1 VVGAFKS
8 TETGARG
15 GAEPSGRFVL
25 AFVLAACLSAA
36 SVVPALAQTA
46 PAPGAAPAQTASVP
60 GPAASAAAP
69 AKSNAIPAEAFPPL
83 SIRAESVLDAL
94 NRRDWTRAQ
103 NEAAALKNPV
113 LNKIVTWAIYH
124 ASGSRASF
132 GEVAGFLA
140 ENPEWPDSRTLRRNA
155 EANLELSLP
164 AGEVLAW
171 LDKYPPLTARGRI
184 AKIAAFE
191 SSGRSAD
198 AREAARAAWRDTN
211 FSEAEEREFLSRF
224 RKYLTRED
232 HAARLDRLIW
242 DGRAFDARRT
252 LRQVDADTQALANAR
267 LALRR
272 LDAGVDGLL
281 KRVPASLQNNP
292 GLLYERLRWRR
303 IKGRDMEAREML
315 EHAPKN
321 LGRPEMWWNE
331 RAIQIRRALS
341 NGEASVAYRLA
352 ANNGLSRGA
361 AYADAEFLSGWIAL
375 RFLGDAQKARKH
387 FEALHANVTFPV
399 SVARGAYWAGR
410 ASESLNDE
418 EGARTWYAKA
428 AAYPTVFYGQMA
440 HLRIDEASPPMD
452 PPVSVD
458 EAKEFARDEL
468 VRAARIVARSP
479 DRMLLR
485 WFVLRLVDRAKTP
498 AEHRLIAALAQHE
511 GRPEIAV
518 AAAKASARRGVV
530 LVEAGYPE
538 RSMPAGADAIE
549 RELAHAV
556 IRQESAFDTQAVSV
570 AGARGLMQLIGPT
583 AQHVA
588 KSLKL
593 PYDRERL
600 NSDPDYN
607 IRLGTRYLADLV
619 DQFGGSYVLA
629 VAAYNAGPSR
639 VRAWSRNGGDPRKG
653 ALDVLDWIEMIPIS
667 ETRDY
672 VQRVIENLEVYRAR
686 RNGGAITM
694 KIKEDLAR
702 GSSVP
707 VMNSAETP

>member
-1 VVGAFKS
+1 VLGAFKS
-8 TETGARG
+8 TETRGARRG
-15 GAEPSGRFVL
+15 VQPRGRFVL
-25 AFVLAACLSAA
+25 ACALAACLSAA
-36 SVVPALAQTA
+36 TVAPTFAQTA
-46 PAPGAAPAQTASVP
+46 PAPV
-60 GPAASAAAP
+60 PAA
-69 AKSNAIPAEAFPPL
+69 AKAGSIPAEAFPPL
-83 SIRAESVLDAL
+83 SLRAESVLDAI
-94 NRRDWTRAQ
+94 NRRDWSRAQ
-103 NEAAALKNPV
+103 NEAAALKDPV
-113 LNKIVTWAIYH
+113 LNKLVTWAIYH
-124 ASGSRASF
+124 APGSRASF
-132 GEVAGFLA
+132 GEVAAFLS
-140 ENPEWPDSRTLRRNA
+140 ENPDWPDSRTLRRNA
-155 EANLELSLP
+155 EANIELSLP
-164 AGEVLAW
+164 ASQTLAW

-184 AKIAAFE
+184 AKIAALE
-191 SSGRSAD
+191 SSGQNTD
-198 AREAARAAWRDTN
+198 AREAARTAWRDTN

-242 DGRAFDARRT
+242 DGRAFDARRA

-272 LDAGVDGLL
+272 LDPGVDGLL

-303 IKGRDMEAREML
+303 IKDRDLEARDML
-315 EHAPKN
+315 EHPPKD

-331 RAIQIRRALS
+331 RAIQVRRALS

-352 ANNGLSRGA
+352 SNHGLSRGA

-399 SVARGAYWAGR
+399 SVARGAYWSGR
-410 ASESLNDE
+410 AAEALNDE
-418 EGARTWYAKA
+418 DGARTWYAKA
-428 AAYPTVFYGQMA
+428 AQYPTVFYGQMA
-440 HLRIDEASPPMD
+440 RLRIEDSSPPMD
-452 PPVSVD
+452 PAVSVE
-458 EAKEFARDEL
+458 EAKAFASDEL

-479 DRMLLR
+479 DRSLMR

-518 AAAKASARRGVV
+518 AAAKASARHGVI

-538 RSMPAGADAIE
+538 RPMPPGADTVE
-549 RELAHAV
+549 GELAHAV
-556 IRQESAFDTQAVSV
+556 IRQESAFDTQAVSI

-588 KSLKL
+588 KTMKL
-593 PYDRERL
+593 PFDRDRL

-607 IRLGTRYLADLV
+607 VRLGTRYLADLV

-629 VAAYNAGPSR
+629 IAAYNAGPSR
-639 VRAWSRNGGDPRKG
+639 VRSWSRNGGDPRKG
-653 ALDVLDWIEMIPIS
+653 ALDVLDWIAMIPIS

-686 RNGGAITM
+686 SNGGVIAM
-694 KIKEDLAR
+694 RIKEDLAR
-702 GSSVP
+702 GSQIP
-707 VMNSAETP
+707 TMNSAETP